1 MCGSAPCAPC
11 KLRKLLKKHEA
22 GAIARF
28 ISAGQ
33 DDPTNTIA
41 EFSPGLMADFI
52 APEDRVLAYLAIA
65 VYGQRPQQIRTDT
78 QLLDY
83 QPNMSSIRVG
93 VWLGCSTAYVAFR
106 GTSVGKSQGFM
117 DLLDDLIL
125 ASEDTCQLS
134 ISDQGIGVIQSVYDL
149 GYRDIQVSGH
159 SLGGRAAMCN
169 STQPGVTKV
178 VVLNAAAPVTA
189 PTNIGPGPAVATHY
203 HIAGD
208 LISTHM
214 ASSAANIVRIAPAGS
229 KLVNQKDGFVPWIPD
244 NLPQVY
250 DFDWLSGYYHSTD
263 RFLASGGGGN
273 VISVQA
279 EEDSLEWFM
288 LFGSRQRLLSLS
300 LIASVFGDAFFLD
313 FKDLLCQNP
322 IDGSRQSAWCVKEM
336 DEGFKL
342 SQRVTAWLTGIVGAI
357 IGFFAGGP
365 LGAFAGFN
373 AAKGFYEG
381 NLIPIIESVI
391 PGFELLTDLLKFQ
404 IAKFGSTVIKL
415 ARKQQIDINKYD
427 AAQLLNILAKPI
439 PQSIV
444 SSTVGELS

>member
-1 MCGSAPCAPC
+1 V
-11 KLRKLLKKHEA
+11 
-22 GAIARF
+22 
-28 ISAGQ
+28 GQ
-33 DDPTNTIA
+33 
-41 EFSPGLMADFI
+41 
-52 APEDRVLAYLAIA
+52 
-65 VYGQRPQQIRTDT
+65 
-78 QLLDY
+78 
-83 QPNMSSIRVG
+83 
-93 VWLGCSTAYVAFR
+93 
-106 GTSVGKSQGFM
+106 SQGLA

-149 GYRDIQVSGH
+149 GYRDIQISGH

-189 PTNIGPGPAVATHY
+189 STNIGPGPAIATHY

-229 KLVNQKDGFVPWIPD
+229 KLVNQKDGWVPWIPD

-263 RFLASGGGGN
+263 RFLASGGGGT
-273 VISVQA
+273 VISAQA

-300 LIASVFGDAFFLD
+300 LLASIFGDAFFLD

-322 IDGSRQSAWCVKEM
+322 IEGSRQSAWCVKEM
-336 DEGFKL
+336 DEGFRL
-342 SQRVTAWLTGIVGAI
+342 SQRITAWLFGALGAI
-357 IGFFAGGP
+357 IGFAVGGP
-365 LGAFAGFN
+365 GGALAGFS
-373 AAKGFYEG
+373 AGKGFYEG
-381 NLIPIIESVI
+381 DLIPFIEALI
-391 PGFELLTDLLKFQ
+391 PGFELLSNALKLK
-404 IAKFGSTVIKL
+404 IAKFGGTVGKIV
-415 ARKQQIDINKYD
+415 RKKKIDINKYD
-427 AAQLLNILAKPI
+427 AAEILGMIDKPL
-439 PQSIV
+439 PESIV
-444 SSTVGELS
+444 AATTMELS